1 MESKALSLRK
11 ACSRLAMPRKEG
23 RGPERRFPWRLR
35 PLSAMRLEKEAGSSH
50 DDVEML
56 EVEVVDPAGLV
67 AGDVQPQAGVGVVGP
82 AEHVGVGQGL
92 AEVPQH
98 GEVGGVRGRGCRHRG
113 EDGEEEAHD
122 SRGVHLCIYS
132 FPFPSAAPLMEEG
145 KERSPLS
152 FFPSTGGAPALLTL
166 VSLLLLP
173 CSL

>member
-92 AEVPQH
+92 AEVMQH
-98 GEVGGVRGRGCRHRG
+98 DEVSGVRGRGRHRRD
-113 EDGEEEAHD
+113 EDGEEEVHGNH
-122 SRGVHLCIYS
+122 GVHLCIYS
-132 FPFPSAAPLMEEG
+132 SPFQP
-145 KERSPLS
+145 
-152 FFPSTGGAPALLTL
+152 GGCTCL
-166 VSLLLLP
+166 
-173 CSL
+173 